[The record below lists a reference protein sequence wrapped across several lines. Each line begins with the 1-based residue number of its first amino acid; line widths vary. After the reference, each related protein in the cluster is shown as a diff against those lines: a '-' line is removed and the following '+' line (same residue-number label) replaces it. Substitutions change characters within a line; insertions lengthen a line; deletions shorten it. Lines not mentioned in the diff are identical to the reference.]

1 MAGMGPI
8 IVILWGV
15 AVISSIAKAVA
26 GSRRSGRSSSGSSA
40 RRSYTPNNSGTPRMQ
55 SAPSQ
60 GRESAGSIRE
70 NGLLLE
76 DRKNDWLAKQMRE
89 EAEIY
94 RRGSLYDLGAAHEA
108 DCDAKR
114 IKLFHAR
121 THNSNGVDRKTF
133 E

>member
-1 MAGMGPI
+1 MGQI
-8 IVILWGV
+8 IGILWAV
-15 AVISSIAKAVA
+15 ALISSVFKAISSAKS
-26 GSRRSGRSSSGSSA
+26 GSRGSSRQAQQRSYSQQAARPIQGQAAPASGREKVS
-40 RRSYTPNNSGTPRMQ
+40 
-55 SAPSQ
+55 
-60 GRESAGSIRE
+60 SIRE

-108 DCDAKR
+108 DCDARR
-114 IKLFHAR
+114 IKLFHVM
-121 THNSNGVDRKTF
+121 THNSNGVDKKTF

>member
-1 MAGMGPI
+1 MEGMGAI
-8 IVILWGV
+8 IAVLWGL
-15 AVISSIAKAVA
+15 AVVSSIAKAVA
-26 GSRRSGRSSSGSSA
+26 SAKKGSRNTSGRTA
-40 RRSYTPNNSGTPRMQ
+40 QRTYTPNTSRTPARQ
-55 SAPSQ
+55 FSPPA
-60 GRESAGSIRE
+60 GRETVGSIRE

-108 DCDAKR
+108 DCDARR
-114 IKLFHAR
+114 IRLFHVR
-121 THNSNGVDRKTF
+121 THNTNGVDKKTF

>member
-1 MAGMGPI
+1 MEAI
-8 IVILWGV
+8 IGILWGV
-15 AVISSIAKAVA
+15 AVISSVFKAISSA
-26 GSRRSGRSSSGSSA
+26 RKGRSSSSS
-40 RRSYTPNNSGTPRMQ
+40 RTGQSYTAPNSTQVYRQQVPYTAVKETA
-55 SAPSQ
+55 S
-60 GRESAGSIRE
+60 SIRE

-108 DCDAKR
+108 DCDARR
-114 IKLFHAR
+114 IKLFHIR
-121 THNSNGVDRKTF
+121 THNTNGMDKKTF

>member
-1 MAGMGPI
+1 MEGMGAI
-8 IVILWGV
+8 IAVLWGL
-15 AVISSIAKAVA
+15 AVVSSIAKAVA
-26 GSRRSGRSSSGSSA
+26 SAKKGSSNASGRTA
-40 RRSYTPNNSGTPRMQ
+40 QRTYTPNTSRTPARRF
-55 SAPSQ
+55 SPPA
-60 GRESAGSIRE
+60 GRETVGSIRE

-108 DCDAKR
+108 DCDARR
-114 IKLFHAR
+114 IRLFHLR
-121 THNSNGVDRKTF
+121 THNTNGVDKKTF

>member
-1 MAGMGPI
+1 MEAI
-8 IVILWGV
+8 IGILWGV
-15 AVISSIAKAVA
+15 AVISSVFKAISSAKK
-26 GSRRSGRSSSGSSA
+26 GSRSSSSRTQQSYTAPNSSA
-40 RRSYTPNNSGTPRMQ
+40 VYRAQ
-55 SAPSQ
+55 APSNAV
-60 GRESAGSIRE
+60 RETATSIRE

-114 IKLFHAR
+114 IKLFHIR
-121 THNSNGVDRKTF
+121 THNTNGIDKKTF